1 MVENSA
7 QRAHADEVARVYV
20 GIVGATTGHSTAVV
34 EAALAMSLTLLGER
48 HGFTGSAL
56 AEWIETIATAATIAA
71 QRPTPNPEPTA
82 EAAAC
87 DSLN

>member
-20 GIVGATTGHSTAVV
+20 SIVGATAGHSTAVV
-34 EAALAMSLTLLGER
+34 EAALAMSLTLIGER
-48 HGFTGSAL
+48 HKLTGPAL
-56 AEWIETIATAATIAA
+56 ADWIETIATAATIAA
-71 QRPTPNPEPTA
+71 QRLRHDPELDTA
-82 EAAAC
+82 PSR